1 MVDAVI
7 AKSPYK
13 IHTMEMNVG
22 GDPLRIVVSGF
33 PEMEGDTLVERYR
46 FARDRLD
53 HVRRAIILEP
63 RGHYDMWGAVPV
75 KPDNPEAHI
84 GAFYLNAEG
93 YNFMCGHATIGLARY
108 TVDSGVV
115 ERKSPETQLN
125 IQLPCGLLKAYV
137 EYNEE
142 TKTTGRTRFTSV
154 PAFLW
159 AKDAEIEVPGFG
171 KVIVDVSFG
180 GVFYVLV
187 STTQLGLDICKSPL
201 SGLKDA
207 GIAITK
213 AANAAIKVEHPD
225 NSDIN
230 CIVGTI
236 LTDGK
241 ETPDTDTTYNLLV
254 YGDQGMIARA
264 PCGSGTVSRV
274 AMQVAKGLTDL
285 NQPRFYKS
293 RWGSSFIAKAVE
305 KTKVGDRD
313 AVRIEV
319 SGQGHYIGKNMFF
332 CEENDVM
339 GKGFMVD

>member
-7 AKSPYK
+7 AKSPFK

-22 GDPLRIVVSGF
+22 GDPLRIVVSGY
-33 PEMEGDTLVERYR
+33 PEMKGDTLLERYR
-46 FARDRLD
+46 FTRDHLD
-53 HVRRAIILEP
+53 HIRRAIILEP
-63 RGHYDMWGAVPV
+63 RGHYDMWGAIPI

-84 GAFYLNAEG
+84 GACYLNAEG

-108 TVDSGVV
+108 TVDSGLV
-115 ERKSPETQLN
+115 EKTSPETQLN

-159 AKDAEIEVPGFG
+159 EKDAEIEVPGFG
-171 KVIVDVSFG
+171 KVKVDVSFG

-187 STTQLGLDICKSPL
+187 STSQLGLDIVKSPL
-201 SGLKDA
+201 RDLKDA

-213 AANAAIKVEHPD
+213 ATNDAISVQHPE
-225 NSDIN
+225 NPDIN

-236 LTDGK
+236 LTDGN

-274 AMQVAKGLTDL
+274 AMQYQKGLTDL
-285 NQPRFYKS
+285 NQPRYYKS

-305 KTKVGDRD
+305 TTKVGDRD

-319 SGQGHYIGKNMFF
+319 SGRGHYIGQNTFF
-332 CEENDVM
+332 FEENDEM